1 MAKEPEPGRVR
12 PTRIAVLVATA
23 AVGLIVGWFGG
34 ALIERSDGVAPNVPW
49 SSVWVMVFAAAFLGA
64 TAWSTWR
71 TIHRQRHWIDPHK
84 AVNRLVLAKASA
96 LVGAL
101 MAGLYAG
108 YGARFLDDLTAP
120 LPQERVIRSG
130 LVLLA
135 AVLVVVTALSLEH
148 ACRVPKP
155 PEDERDKADKRDR
168 GEPEG
173 PRAKGSKG
181 GPGGQSGTGGTGG
194 TGGHDNGGQDDRGS
208 KGSSARRAGLL

>member
-12 PTRIAVLVATA
+12 PTRITVLLAAA
-23 AVGLIVGWFGG
+23 AVGLVVGWFGG
-34 ALIERSDGVAPNVPW
+34 ALLERADGVAPTVPW
-49 SSVWVMVFAAAFLGA
+49 SSVGVLVFGAAVLGA

-108 YGARFLDDLTAP
+108 YGARFLDDLHAP

-130 LVLLA
+130 LVMLA
-135 AVLVVVTALSLEH
+135 AVLVVVAALLLEH

-155 PEDERDKADKRDR
+155 PDDEKERAQKRERAEQDGRRDN
-168 GEPEG
+168 GG
-173 PRAKGSKG
+173 NGGSGSKG
-181 GPGGQSGTGGTGG
+181 GNGSKGGGRGG
-194 TGGHDNGGQDDRGS
+194 
-208 KGSSARRAGLL
+208 KGSSAGSDR